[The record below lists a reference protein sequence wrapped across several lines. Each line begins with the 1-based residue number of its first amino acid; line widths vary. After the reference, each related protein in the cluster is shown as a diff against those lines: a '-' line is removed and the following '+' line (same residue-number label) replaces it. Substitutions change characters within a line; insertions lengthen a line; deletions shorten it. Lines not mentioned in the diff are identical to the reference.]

1 MLIRSGQGIAVG
13 WADFARTLLRN
24 RRLIFQLARREVL
37 GRYRG
42 SLIGLAW
49 SFITPLLMLAIY
61 TFVFSTVFQARWGSG
76 EEERRIDFAI
86 VLFLGLIVH
95 GIFAEC
101 INRAPQLIISNASYV
116 KKVVFPLEI
125 MPWVAMSSALFHAAA
140 CLLVLL
146 AAQLLASGTL
156 PWTWLLLPLVLA
168 PLVLATM
175 GIAWLL
181 AALGVYV
188 RDISQATSLV
198 TSVLLFLSPVFY
210 PVAALPASFRP
221 YLLLNPLTFI
231 IEQAREVAIWG
242 RLPDWTGLLV
252 YSLISLLL
260 AWLGFWLFQKMR
272 RGFAD
277 VL

>member
-260 AWLGFWLFQKMR
+260 AWLGFWVFQKMR